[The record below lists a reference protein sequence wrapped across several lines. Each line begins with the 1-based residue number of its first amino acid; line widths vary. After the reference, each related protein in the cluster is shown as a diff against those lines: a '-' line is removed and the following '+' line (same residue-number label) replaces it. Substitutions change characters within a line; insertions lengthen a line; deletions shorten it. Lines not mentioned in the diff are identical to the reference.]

1 MAEDTKCTADLKE
14 CEEDSEE
21 RIFEINDKKK
31 NRHSF
36 GQESNNIQADKTTFT
51 LYQQNTPD
59 EKNGEVPEKRP
70 MVWDMYCD
78 MEKDG
83 SGLWTEDWIILQDKC
98 LFKCERCDILLA

>member
-78 MEKDG
+78 MEKILG
-83 SGLWTEDWIILQDKC
+83 SKGQKFRLV
-98 LFKCERCDILLA
+98 